1 MNQKPPVGV
10 YAVLMM
16 SGLLLSSCSK
26 DDPAVGYW
34 IVQKVA
40 AGDVV
45 MKEEDAESIGLSAV
59 GTIKLQKSGS
69 CELDLLGEES
79 KGKWK
84 KAKNGTITITYGD
97 DMTLTGSIDD
107 KGVMT
112 LTDPQG
118 AEYTLTK

>member
-1 MNQKPPVGV
+1 MLVL
-10 YAVLMM
+10 LMM

-59 GTIKLQKSGS
+59 GTIKLQKSGNH
-69 CELDLLGEES
+69 L
-79 KGKWK
+79 WR
-84 KAKNGTITITYGD
+84 
-97 DMTLTGSIDD
+97 
-107 KGVMT
+107 
-112 LTDPQG
+112 
-118 AEYTLTK
+118 